1 MYILFNNI
9 EEFNSWHSEIKSILN
24 IPSEDGTTTEY
35 TIPNASILDSDDRVV
50 ASFTEGDFD
59 TTGLNLISIEN
70 VLDYG
75 ILSKPVDW
83 RTNG

>member
-1 MYILFNNI
+1 MYILFNSI
-9 EEFNSWHSEIKSILN
+9 EEFNSWHLEIKSILN

-35 TIPNASILDSDDRVV
+35 TIPNISILDLDARVV

-70 VLDYG
+70 ALDAG
-75 ILSKPVDW
+75 ILNKIEV
-83 RTNG
+83 N

>member
-9 EEFNSWHSEIKSILN
+9 EEFNSWHSEIKTLLG

-35 TIPNASILDSDDRVV
+35 TTAKLSVIDSDLRVV
-50 ASFTEGDFD
+50 ASFTDGDFN

-70 VLDYG
+70 IIDLG
-75 ILSKPVDW
+75 ILSKIEV
-83 RTNG
+83 GA